1 MLAPGRADA
10 APHNGRMKPPNYEDT
25 RLQPLATDALVQER
39 VAELIGRAIQRQLW
53 FLFVDDQ
60 QVQLPLLIPMGDLPT
75 RPDAFLGT
83 VAATLREAMEAEAAA
98 AVIVVI
104 ERYADAELTAADREW
119 ALAIHTEFERAGV
132 TVRAILLSHRRGV
145 RWIAQDDYRF

>member
-1 MLAPGRADA
+1 
-10 APHNGRMKPPNYEDT
+10 MKPPNYEET

-39 VAELIGRAIQRQLW
+39 VADLIGRAIQHQLW

-60 QVQLPLLIPMGDLPT
+60 QVQLPLVIPMGELPN

-83 VAATLREAMEAEAAA
+83 VAANLREAMGVEGAS
-98 AVIVVI
+98 AVIVVL
-104 ERYADAELTAADREW
+104 ERYADAGLTSADREW
-119 ALAIHTEFERAGV
+119 ALAIHTELEQAGV
-132 TVRAILLSHRRGV
+132 TMRAILLSHRHGV